1 MSGAEK
7 SRLSRAVDGY
17 NFVVVTTQEALNMGL
32 KQYFGSG
39 NLPATLVCFIMGEDG
54 SSIAEA
60 ITLDE
65 PMKHSGAVN
74 PFTIPNGTALTD
86 EGIQEDARYLPD
98 VIELGSGAKNIG
110 FRLMCKEIIIII
122 HTHSR
127 GVGLQDLG
135 TCSVKLTKVDG
146 KDQMWLFETTVNLV
160 AQESGNS
167 LLWQQPRRKG
177 SKIARVGNTVRHS
190 LQPSAA
196 PLNLDSTV
204 AQRVPVIKGMNRTL
218 LTKAFGDLFHELN
231 PEWCC
236 IFYAQRTRPH
246 QPRFSG
252 MLLEPSLPETF
263 SVKPEP
269 AGEDTAYI
277 ESQSYTLIISLV
289 SFKEHFVVLEHNI
302 EFNIKAVQGYDTNSD
317 KLNVVETDKYEL
329 WEDGT
334 GNVRLERNAGTPEVI
349 HQ

>member
-1 MSGAEK
+1 MPGAEK

-32 KQYFGSG
+32 KQYFGCG

-86 EGIQEDARYLPD
+86 EGIQEDARCQICGWPSIPD
-98 VIELGSGAKNIG
+98 QIATDRSSQRSTRCHRARKWREKYRISAYNVLSQA
-110 FRLMCKEIIIII
+110 
-122 HTHSR
+122 
-127 GVGLQDLG
+127 D
-135 TCSVKLTKVDG
+135 KVDG

-160 AQESGNS
+160 AQECGNS

-190 LQPSAA
+190 RQPSAA

-204 AQRVPVIKGMNRTL
+204 TQRVPVINGMNRTL
-218 LTKAFGDLFHELN
+218 LTKAFGDLFLELN

-236 IFYAQRTRPH
+236 IFYAHRTRPH

-263 SVKPEP
+263 SVKAEP